1 MDSTLQLDVPTSVNA
16 FLIESRVRFL
26 PLFALMLPCF
36 FLFMCLYILMSLSR
50 NMFSRNEEE
59 KACGRIY
66 GNICGDIMVRYVTV
80 CVVVFW

>member
-1 MDSTLQLDVPTSVNA
+1 MDSTLQLEVPTSVNA
-16 FLIESRVRFL
+16 FLNESRVRFL

-36 FLFMCLYILMSLSR
+36 LFMCLCILMFLFR

-66 GNICGDIMVRYVTV
+66 GSICGGIMVRYVTV